1 MKTSEAFVYIW
12 YDALNLMYYLG
23 KHKGSP
29 DDKYTHSSTVW
40 ESFTKDNIPEGVTR
54 RILAYGTDEEICLL
68 EHELLKNRKNRCW
81 DRYYNNSLGDP
92 RYVDQSGENS
102 PMYGKTNEG
111 LKKLWQDPE
120 FRKMRSE
127 STKKQWQDPE
137 YRKMMKKLRQDPE
150 FRKMQ
155 SESTKKQWQ
164 DPEYRKMKSEGSKK
178 LWQDP
183 EFRKMQ
189 SEINKGQ
196 NNPNSKE
203 NRAKRKEENFT
214 DAVLPF

>member
-1 MKTSEAFVYIW
+1 MKEAFVYIW
-12 YDALNLMYYLG
+12 YDALNKMYYLG

-68 EHELLKNRKNRCW
+68 EHELLKNRKKRCW

-92 RYVDQSGENS
+92 RYVDQSGENN
-102 PMYGKTNEG
+102 PMYGK
-111 LKKLWQDPE
+111 
-120 FRKMRSE
+120 MSE
-127 STKKQWQDPE
+127 LAKKQWQDPE
-137 YRKMMKKLRQDPE
+137 YRKMMKKQWQDPE

-164 DPEYRKMKSEGSKK
+164 DPEYRKRRSEETKKQWQDPEYRKIMKK
-178 LWQDP
+178 LRQDP

-189 SEINKGQ
+189 SEKNKGQ
-196 NNPNSKE
+196 NNPMSRE
-203 NRAKRKEENFT
+203 NRAKRKAENFT

>member
-1 MKTSEAFVYIW
+1 MKESFVYIW
-12 YDALNLMYYLG
+12 YDALNRMYYLG

-68 EHELLKNRKNRCW
+68 EHELLKNRKKRCW

-92 RYVDQSGENS
+92 RYVDQSGENN
-102 PMYGKTNEG
+102 PMYGK
-111 LKKLWQDPE
+111 
-120 FRKMRSE
+120 MSE
-127 STKKQWQDPE
+127 LAKKQWQDPE
-137 YRKMMKKLRQDPE
+137 YRKMMKKQWQDPE

-164 DPEYRKMKSEGSKK
+164 DPEYRKRRSEETKKQWQDPEYRKIMKK
-178 LWQDP
+178 LRQDP

-189 SEINKGQ
+189 SEKNKGQ
-196 NNPNSKE
+196 NNPMSRE
-203 NRAKRKEENFT
+203 NRAKRKAENFT

>member
-1 MKTSEAFVYIW
+1 
-12 YDALNLMYYLG
+12 MYYLG

>member
-1 MKTSEAFVYIW
+1 MKEAFVYIW
-12 YDALNLMYYLG
+12 YDALNKMYYLG

-68 EHELLKNRKNRCW
+68 EHELLKNRKKRCW

-92 RYVDQSGENS
+92 RYVDQSGENN
-102 PMYGKTNEG
+102 PMYGK
-111 LKKLWQDPE
+111 
-120 FRKMRSE
+120 MSE
-127 STKKQWQDPE
+127 LAKKQWQDPE
-137 YRKMMKKLRQDPE
+137 YRKMMKKQWQDPE

-164 DPEYRKMKSEGSKK
+164 DTEYRKRRSEETKKQWQDPEYRKIMKK
-178 LWQDP
+178 LRQDP

-189 SEINKGQ
+189 SEKNKGQ
-196 NNPNSKE
+196 NNPMSRE
-203 NRAKRKEENFT
+203 NRAKRKAENFT

>member
-1 MKTSEAFVYIW
+1 
-12 YDALNLMYYLG
+12 MYYLG

-68 EHELLKNRKNRCW
+68 EHELLKNRKKRCW

-92 RYVDQSGENS
+92 RYVDMSGENN
-102 PMYGKTNEG
+102 PMYGKFSE
-111 LKKLWQDPE
+111 LAKKMWQDPE
-120 FRKMRSE
+120 YRKKFRKMKSE

-137 YRKMMKKLRQDPE
+137 YRKIM
-150 FRKMQ
+150 
-155 SESTKKQWQ
+155 KKQWQ
-164 DPEYRKMKSEGSKK
+164 DPEYRKMQSEKMSLVSKK

-183 EFRKMQ
+183 EYRKRR
-189 SEINKGQ
+189 SESTKGK
-196 NNPNSKE
+196 NNPMSRE
-203 NRAKRKEENFT
+203 NRAKRKAENFT